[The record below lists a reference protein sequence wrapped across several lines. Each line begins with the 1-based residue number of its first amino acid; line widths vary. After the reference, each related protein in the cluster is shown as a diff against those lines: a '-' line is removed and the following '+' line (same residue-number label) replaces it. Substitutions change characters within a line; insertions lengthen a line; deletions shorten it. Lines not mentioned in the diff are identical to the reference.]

1 MRAAARKHIRRIFS
15 YIRRTGSTSRSASQ
29 CAEAAASGSRGSCRG
44 DGRSSAADAAVKVG
58 AAKPV
63 PTARTLGG
71 KSKRSYYAA
80 ICEKESHYTGKRP
93 GKASAGNIE
102 GGITPDAPASDRS
115 GGPDFSSRP
124 ARTFRV
130 QTGGTRQNGADKC
143 GANRPQKAAFP
154 SFRRGADDTPKTEK
168 TAALSHKKPCKN
180 RPPAAKTD
188 GKAGVPKSAG
198 RFCGSVRA
206 LPCPVVPKPPSGR
219 GGICPT
225 APVFGEKCLTR
236 KLVCANLQSVVR

>member
-29 CAEAAASGSRGSCRG
+29 CAEAAASGSRWSCRG

-93 GKASAGNIE
+93 PAEHPPPGTSRAASPRMLLHPIGQE
-102 GGITPDAPASDRS
+102 
-115 GGPDFSSRP
+115 
-124 ARTFRV
+124 ARTFPL
-130 QTGGTRQNGADKC
+130 GPPGHS
-143 GANRPQKAAFP
+143 AFKRA
-154 SFRRGADDTPKTEK
+154 RRGKMEQTSAWQ
-168 TAALSHKKPCKN
+168 TARRRRRSLPSAVRRMTLQKQSKNATLPHKKPCKN
-180 RPPAAKTD
+180 RPSAANPA
-188 GKAGVPKSAG
+188 GKAGVPKLTG
-198 RFCGSVRA
+198 RFCGPR
-206 LPCPVVPKPPSGR
+206 PRPPPPEPPSGR

-225 APVFGEKCLTR
+225 APFFGEKCLTR